1 VESDNKKMKAI
12 VCTKSGPPEGLQL
25 KEVLRPEPG
34 DKDVLIK
41 VVAATVTRGDVILRK
56 MHPLLALLLGIF
68 GVKRQKIPGVEFA
81 GDISAAGKDVKQFK
95 VGDKVFGTTT
105 GLRFGANAEFV
116 CVPEHGRKGVVALM
130 PNNAT
135 YEEAAALPVGGMT
148 ALYLLRKTKIKP
160 GGKILVYGASGS
172 VGTYAVQM
180 ARYAY
185 DARVT
190 GVCSTMN
197 VDLVKSLGAE
207 KVIDYTREEILQSG
221 QTFDVIFDAVGKLST
236 AKIKSIL
243 TGNGTYLS
251 IRRPTKELPEDLLA
265 LKALF
270 EEGKIKPVIDRR
282 YTLVQVP
289 EAHMYVETGR
299 KKGNVIISVVDSES
313 GGNV

>member
-1 VESDNKKMKAI
+1 MESDNKKMKAI

-25 KEVLRPEPG
+25 KEVSRPEPG
-34 DKDVLIK
+34 DKDVLIR

-56 MHPLLALLLGIF
+56 MHPILALPLVIF

-81 GDISAAGKDVKQFK
+81 GDVVAIGRDVKHFV

-105 GLRFGANAEFV
+105 GLRYGANAEYV
-116 CVPEHGRKGVVALM
+116 CVPEHGQQGVLAPM
-130 PNNAT
+130 PTNAT
-135 YEEAAALPVGGMT
+135 YEEAAALPIGGMT
-148 ALYLLRKTKIKP
+148 ALYLLRKTKIKS

-207 KVIDYTREEILQSG
+207 KIIDYTQEDILQSG

-243 TGNGTYLS
+243 TGNGTFLS
-251 IRRPTKELPEDLLA
+251 VRRPTKELPEDLLT

-282 YTLVQVP
+282 YTLAQVP

-313 GGNV
+313 GGIL

>member
-1 VESDNKKMKAI
+1 
-12 VCTKSGPPEGLQL
+12 
-25 KEVLRPEPG
+25 
-34 DKDVLIK
+34 
-41 VVAATVTRGDVILRK
+41 
-56 MHPLLALLLGIF
+56 MHPLLALPLGIF

-81 GDISAAGKDVKQFK
+81 GDISAVGKDVKQFK

-207 KVIDYTREEILQSG
+207 KVIDYTREEILQSD

-251 IRRPTKELPEDLLA
+251 VRRPTKELPEDLLA

-282 YTLVQVP
+282 YTLAQVP